1 MVKRTLWLD
10 RKFNFNF
17 PVSDFPFI
25 IERLRGTP
33 DRAEALVK
41 RLPAGI
47 LTKKPERGWSIQ
59 EQIGHLIKVE
69 ALHIGRLDDYDAGL
83 ESLRAADVKNVRT
96 TNADFNAESIEW
108 ILTEFRK
115 VREAFIDRL
124 EAMDEARAARSA
136 HHPRLDVP
144 MRVCDM
150 ALFAA
155 EHDDYHF
162 AMITELERKFEG

>member
-1 MVKRTLWLD
+1 MVKRTKWLD
-10 RKFNFNF
+10 RRFNFNF

-33 DRAEALVK
+33 DRAEAIVK
-41 RLPAGI
+41 RLPAEI
-47 LTKKPERGWSIQ
+47 LTKKPEHGWSIQ

-69 ALHIGRLDDYDAGL
+69 ALHDARLDDYDDGL
-83 ESLRAADVKNVRT
+83 EVLRAADVKNVRT
-96 TNADFNAESIEW
+96 TNADFNAVDIEW
-108 ILTEFRK
+108 ILTELRK
-115 VREAFIDRL
+115 VREAFLARL
-124 EAMDEARAARSA
+124 EAMDEAQAARSA

-150 ALFAA
+150 GLFAA

-162 AMITELERKFEG
+162 AMITELVRELS